1 MGCFFKAFI
10 LSLALESRDAKREEH
25 EQIFITRNGF
35 WRRGR
40 RRPKARYSNNV
51 KDIAGR
57 KDIGQL

>member
-1 MGCFFKAFI
+1 MGCFYKAFI
-10 LSLALESRDAKREEH
+10 LSLVLESRDAKRDSD
-25 EQIFITRNGF
+25 ILLGF

-40 RRPKARYSNNV
+40 GRPKAGYSDNV